1 MRGRASRLTVLLP
14 MKLALLCAE
23 RSITEVR
30 AMLSDETRRKLR
42 EMQMDALVEA
52 FDEQEK
58 NIATYAE
65 FSFEKRITFAVD
77 QCYAAKNMARVKRL
91 LKSAKLR
98 FPDAD
103 INTLCYKARDLNQDQ
118 ILSLATGSYF
128 AKATNIVINGPTGSG
143 KTYLSCAL
151 GKEACR
157 HLYRTRYYR
166 MPEMLEILNLA
177 EHKGQGISRAVTK
190 LANYHLLILDEW
202 LLDVPSERECKYL
215 LEIFEKRYDKW
226 PTIFCSQYKQGEWYA
241 RLGGNAIAEA
251 VIDRIVHNCAV
262 IYSGDVNMR
271 EHTLSNTM

>member
-1 MRGRASRLTVLLP
+1 
-14 MKLALLCAE
+14 
-23 RSITEVR
+23 
-30 AMLSDETRRKLR
+30 MLSDETRRKLR

-77 QCYAAKNMARVKRL
+77 QCYAAKNTARVKRL

-103 INTLCYKARDLNQDQ
+103 INTLCYKARDLNPDQ
-118 ILSLATGSYF
+118 ILSLASGSYF
-128 AKATNIVINGPTGSG
+128 AKATNIAINGPTGSG
-143 KTYLSCAL
+143 KTFLGCAL

-157 HLYRTRYYR
+157 HLHRTRYHR

-177 EHKGQGISRAVTK
+177 EQKGQGISRAVTK
-190 LANYHLLILDEW
+190 LSNYHLLILDEW
-202 LLDVPSERECKYL
+202 LLDIPSERECKYL

-226 PTIFCSQYKQGEWYA
+226 PTIFCSQYKQGEWYS
-241 RLGGNAIAEA
+241 RLGGDAIAEA
-251 VIDRIVHNCAV
+251 VIDRIVHNCTV

-271 EHTLSNTM
+271 EYTLSSNQ